1 MNWKTLV
8 QDVFYIDGVFDKDKL
23 VQNWYDIFHGK
34 WEYKNMSGNK
44 GDFNRFWL
52 QELSEKHKDFFK
64 VVTDNTIIRSYAN
77 GQTLTQYS
85 SFHADDGD
93 WTYLIYC
100 DPHWTQEDGGGTEF
114 KIDDNNTVVVY
125 PIFNRV
131 VKFRAGISHRA
142 LPNIKQG
149 SFRVTVA
156 LKTNE
161 S

>member
-1 MNWKTLV
+1 MNWKNLA
-8 QDVFYIDGVFDKDKL
+8 DNVFYADNVFDKNTL
-23 VQNWYDIFHGK
+23 TITWYDIFHGK
-34 WEYKNMSGNK
+34 WEYKNMSGNS

-52 QELSEKHKDFFK
+52 QELSEEHKNYFKHITNNK
-64 VVTDNTIIRSYAN
+64 IIRAYAN

-100 DPHWTQEDGGGTEF
+100 DPNWTMDDGGGTEF
-114 KIDDNNTVVVY
+114 SIGDSNTVVTY
-125 PIFNRV
+125 PVFNRV
-131 VKFRAGISHRA
+131 LKFKAGISHRA

-161 S
+161 A